1 MEVLMKPKSTAAV
14 AVVAILSCLS
24 WRLAVHAQQAPASG
38 KPHAEVTR
46 AQTDRWMT
54 ELSNWGRWGKDDQ
67 LGTLNLITQE
77 KRQQALALAKRGIVV
92 SLEQR
97 VVITPKPEATKRDG
111 RPHAISFYEIRFRTF
126 PDPDTETGNPGFTSD
141 IKEIHVHGPMTH
153 LDALCHDSDKGKWY
167 NGYPLAQ
174 AFRQDLGCTKLGTEA
189 VRQGIVTRGILLD
202 MTRLKN
208 PSRQPGARAFIED
221 LEAWE
226 RQTGLKVS
234 PGDALF
240 VYNAPAPKGR
250 AEPGGLEGAMDISV
264 LPWMKSRGVSVTSS
278 IRAIP
283 EDPRA
288 DHRVAL
294 VAMGLQLLDGVQLD
308 RLAETA
314 ARLNQWDFL
323 LVVAPPE
330 VPGSTGELVNPLAMF

>member
-1 MEVLMKPKSTAAV
+1 MKLKPTGVVVVFAAL
-14 AVVAILSCLS
+14 LSS
-24 WRLAVHAQQAPASG
+24 GGLATLRSQGAPASG
-38 KPHAEVTR
+38 KERPEVTR
-46 AQTDRWMT
+46 AQVDRWMT

-67 LGTLNLITQE
+67 LGTLNLITQQ
-77 KRQQALALAKRGIVV
+77 KRQQALALAKRGEVV

-111 RPHAISFYEIRFRTF
+111 RPHAISFYEIHFRTF
-126 PDPDTETGNPGFTSD
+126 PDPDPETGNPGFSSD

-153 LDALCHDSDKGKWY
+153 LDALCHDSYKGKWY
-167 NGYPLAQ
+167 NGYPLAEG
-174 AFRQDLGCTKLGTEA
+174 FREDTGCSKLGTEA
-189 VRQGIVTRGILLD
+189 VRQGIVTRGILVD

-208 PSRQPGARAFIED
+208 PSRPPGARAYAED

-240 VYNAPAPKGR
+240 VYNTPRPQGQHDPK
-250 AEPGGLEGAMDISV
+250 GLEGAMDISV
-264 LPWMKSRGVSVTSS
+264 LPWMKARGVSVTSS

-294 VAMGLQLLDGVQLD
+294 VALGLQLLDGVRLD

-314 ARLNQWDFL
+314 ARLNQWEFL

-330 VPGSTGELVNPLAMF
+330 VPGSTGEIVNPLAMF

>member
-1 MEVLMKPKSTAAV
+1 MRVTPTAVIAWAAIV
-14 AVVAILSCLS
+14 CCGLVVT
-24 WRLAVHAQQAPASG
+24 AQQAPAPT
-38 KPHAEVTR
+38 KPRPEVTR
-46 AQTDRWMT
+46 AQTERWMT

-67 LGTLNLITQE
+67 IGTLNLITQQ
-77 KRQQALALAKRGIVV
+77 KRQQALALAKRGEVV
-92 SLEQR
+92 SLAQR
-97 VVITPKPEATKRDG
+97 VVMTPKPEATKRDG

-126 PDPDTETGNPGFTSD
+126 PDPDLETGNPGFTSD

-153 LDALCHDSDKGKWY
+153 LDALCHDSYKGKWY
-167 NGYPLAQ
+167 NGFALAQ
-174 AFRQDLGCTKLGTEA
+174 GYRDNAGCTKLGTEA
-189 VRQGIVTRGILLD
+189 VRQGIVTRGILVD

-208 PSRQPGARAFIED
+208 PSRPPGARAYVDD

-240 VYNAPAPKGR
+240 VYNAPAPKGK
-250 AEPGGLEGAMDISV
+250 ADPAGLEGAMDISV
-264 LPWMKSRGVSVTSS
+264 LPWMKARGVSVTSS

-294 VAMGLQLLDGVQLD
+294 VAMGLQLLDGPRLD

-314 ARLNQWDFL
+314 ARLSQWQFL

>member
-1 MEVLMKPKSTAAV
+1 MKLKSTGAV
-14 AVVAILSCLS
+14 AV
-24 WRLAVHAQQAPASG
+24 LAVVAWGMAASAQQPPASA
-38 KPHAEVTR
+38 KPRPEVTR
-46 AQTDRWMT
+46 AETERWMT
-54 ELSNWGRWGKDDQ
+54 ELSNWGRWGKEDQ

-97 VVITPKPEATKRDG
+97 VVITPKPEVTKRDG
-111 RPHAISFYEIRFRTF
+111 RPHAISFYEMHFRTF
-126 PDPDTETGNPGFTSD
+126 PDPDLETSNPGFSSD

-153 LDALCHDSDKGKWY
+153 LDALCHDSYHGKWY
-167 NGYPLAQ
+167 NGYPLSQ
-174 AFRQDLGCTKLGTEA
+174 GFRDDVGCTKLGTEA
-189 VRQGIVTRGILLD
+189 VRQGIVTRGILVD

-208 PSRQPGARAFIED
+208 PSRAPGARAFIED

-240 VYNAPAPKGR
+240 VYNAPAPKGQADPR
-250 AEPGGLEGAMDISV
+250 GLEGAMDISV
-264 LPWMKSRGVSVTSS
+264 LPWMKARGVSVTSS

-294 VAMGLQLLDGVQLD
+294 VAMGLQLLDGPRLD

-314 ARLNQWDFL
+314 ARLNQWEFL

-330 VPGSTGELVNPLAMF
+330 VPGSTGEIVNPLAMF

>member
-1 MEVLMKPKSTAAV
+1 MKRQSTGAVALFAIVICQTAA
-14 AVVAILSCLS
+14 
-24 WRLAVHAQQAPASG
+24 RAQQAPASE
-38 KPHAEVTR
+38 KPRPEVTR
-46 AQTDRWMT
+46 AQTERWMT

-67 LGTLNLITQE
+67 LGTLNLITLE
-77 KRQQALALAKRGIVV
+77 KRQRALALARRGIVV

-97 VVITPKPEATKRDG
+97 VVITPKPEVTKRDG

-126 PDPDTETGNPGFTSD
+126 PDPDPETGNPGFTSD

-153 LDALCHDSDKGKWY
+153 LDALCHDSYKGKWY

-174 AFRQDLGCTKLGTEA
+174 GYRDNVGCTKLGTEA
-189 VRQGIVTRGILLD
+189 VRQGIVTRGILVD

-208 PSRQPGARAFIED
+208 PSRLPGVRAYTED

-240 VYNAPAPKGR
+240 VYNAPVPKEGVD
-250 AEPGGLEGAMDISV
+250 AKSPEGAMDISV
-264 LPWMKSRGVSVTSS
+264 LPWMKARGVSVTSS

-294 VAMGLQLLDGVQLD
+294 VAMGLQLLDGVRLD

-314 ARLNQWDFL
+314 ARLNQWEFL

>member
-1 MEVLMKPKSTAAV
+1 MTMKSTGVIALLSV
-14 AVVAILSCLS
+14 AS
-24 WRLAVHAQQAPASG
+24 WGITALAQQAPASG
-38 KPHAEVTR
+38 KPRPEVTR
-46 AQTDRWMT
+46 AETERWMT

-67 LGTLNLITQE
+67 LGTLNLITPE

-92 SLEQR
+92 SMEQR
-97 VVITPKPEATKRDG
+97 VVITPKPQATKRDG
-111 RPHAISFYEIRFRTF
+111 RPHAISYYEIHFRTF
-126 PDPDTETGNPGFTSD
+126 PDPDLETGNPGFTSD

-153 LDALCHDSDKGKWY
+153 LDALCHDSYKGKWY
-167 NGYPLAQ
+167 NGYVLAEGY
-174 AFRQDLGCTKLGTEA
+174 RDDVGCTKLGTEA
-189 VRQGIVTRGILLD
+189 VRQGIVTRGILVD

-208 PSRQPGARAFIED
+208 PSRAPGARAYVED

-234 PGDALF
+234 PGDALL
-240 VYNAPAPKGR
+240 VYNAPAPNGQHDPK
-250 AEPGGLEGAMDISV
+250 GLEGAMDISV
-264 LPWMKSRGVSVTSS
+264 LPWMKARGVAVTSS

-283 EDPRA
+283 EDPHA
-288 DHRVAL
+288 DHRVTL
-294 VAMGLQLLDGVQLD
+294 VAMGLQLLDGPRLD

-314 ARLNQWDFL
+314 ARLNQWEFL

>member
-1 MEVLMKPKSTAAV
+1 MNRKSTGAI
-14 AVVAILSCLS
+14 AVVVTLLSCG
-24 WRLAVHAQQAPASG
+24 LAIHAQQAPASG
-38 KPHAEVTR
+38 TPHPEITR
-46 AQTDRWMT
+46 AQTERWMT

-97 VVITPKPEATKRDG
+97 VAITPKPEATKRDG
-111 RPHAISFYEIRFRTF
+111 RPHAISFYEIHFRTF
-126 PDPDTETGNPGFTSD
+126 PDPDPETGNPGFTSD

-153 LDALCHDSDKGKWY
+153 LDALCHDSYKGKWY

-174 AFRQDLGCTKLGTEA
+174 GYRDDLGCTKLGTEA
-189 VRQGIVTRGILLD
+189 VRQGIVTRGILVD

-208 PSRQPGARAFIED
+208 PSRPPGARAYIED

-226 RQTGLKVS
+226 RQTGVKVS

-240 VYNAPAPKGR
+240 VYNAPPPTGR
-250 AEPGGLEGAMDISV
+250 VDPQGLEGAMDISV
-264 LPWMKSRGVSVTSS
+264 LPWLRARGVSITSS

-294 VAMGLQLLDGVQLD
+294 VAMGLQLLDGLRLD
-308 RLAETA
+308 RLAETS
-314 ARLNQWDFL
+314 ARLNQWEFL

-330 VPGSTGELVNPLAMF
+330 VPGSTGELVNPLALF